1 MNDKAISQSFL
12 KIESIR
18 KRSNAAGIL
27 LKDGDVVVALDNTLF
42 FKGNKALIED
52 LVEQKKKDQ
61 KTLLTIFR
69 GGVFFDVFVDGSLGC
84 DFIIT
89 DLNETE
95 TIQQLFSRKKILDKE
110 KLSTFFAMRDLSNN
124 FEIIKEQKN
133 ISAGLMPPLWLAYHH
148 KWSLLVI
155 FSVISLLLISLSFW
169 LFLIGWISTS
179 MYCYL
184 AQRELLVS
192 FSMLSGKAFSIII
205 ASNNLE
211 NAEKTIRE
219 LNPKS
224 KFKYSKLQDP
234 QPISENTDNL
244 VENKNEEN
252 KISNTQDALV

>member
-27 LKDGDVVVALDNTLF
+27 LKDGDVIVALDNTLF
-42 FKGNKALIED
+42 FKGDKALVED

-61 KTLLTIFR
+61 KTLLTVFR

-84 DFIIT
+84 DFITT
-89 DLNETE
+89 DSDDTE
-95 TIQQLFSRKKILDKE
+95 KIQQLFPKKKIVDKE
-110 KLSTFFAMRDLSNN
+110 KLSTFFAMRDLNNN

-133 ISAGLMPPLWLAYHH
+133 ILAGLIPPLWLAYHQ
-148 KWSLLVI
+148 KWSLLII
-155 FSVISLLLISLSFW
+155 FSVMSILLISLNFW

-184 AQRELLVS
+184 AQIELLVS
-192 FSMLSGKAFSIII
+192 FSMLSGKAFSIIL

-211 NAEKTIRE
+211 NAEKTVRE

-234 QPISENTDNL
+234 QPISENTENL

-252 KISNTQDALV
+252 NIPKTQEALV